1 MNVKYVF
8 LLTMKLLLFYIGIL
22 INAHCLLAQ
31 ENPNSSAIQTSI
43 KVKALQEKKAEFH
56 RRTNGELDGYRVKI
70 HFSAD
75 RAKAFNTFYQLRDK
89 AREVKS
95 RFSSKFS
102 DVPTY
107 EDYQQPNFVI
117 NVGDFKTKLEA
128 FELLKK
134 IQADFPYAFI
144 VKSKVRAQKF

>member
-1 MNVKYVF
+1 MKPLLITLVLF
-8 LLTMKLLLFYIGIL
+8 LSLHHLFS
-22 INAHCLLAQ
+22 Q
-31 ENPNSSAIQTSI
+31 ENPNSNAIQTSM

-56 RRTNGELDGYRVKI
+56 RRTNGECDGYRVKI

-75 RAKAFNTFYQLRDK
+75 RTKAKEVK
-89 AREVKS
+89 AR
-95 RFSSKFS
+95 FISKYN

-128 FELLKK
+128 YELFKK
-134 IQADFPYAFI
+134 IQVDFPYAFI
-144 VKSKVRAQKF
+144 VKSKVRPMKLN

>member
-1 MNVKYVF
+1 MRNIVLIAF
-8 LLTMKLLLFYIGIL
+8 LLVKVLVTFS
-22 INAHCLLAQ
+22 Q
-31 ENPNSSAIQTSI
+31 ENPNANSIQTSLKI
-43 KVKALQEKKAEFH
+43 RALQEKKEEYH
-56 RRTNGELDGYRVKI
+56 RRTNGECDGYRVKI

-75 RAKAFNTFYQLRDK
+75 KTRAK
-89 AREVKS
+89 EVQAK
-95 RFSSKFS
+95 FSSKYN

-134 IQADFPYAFI
+134 IKEDYPYAFI
-144 VKSKVRAQKF
+144 VKSKIRPTKL

>member
-1 MNVKYVF
+1 MNAKYVF
-8 LLTMKLLLFYIGIL
+8 LLTMKLLLFYISII
-22 INAHCLLAQ
+22 INVHCLLAQ
-31 ENPNSSAIQTSI
+31 ENPNSSAIQTSM

-75 RAKAFNTFYQLRDK
+75 RTK

-102 DVPTY
+102 DVSTY